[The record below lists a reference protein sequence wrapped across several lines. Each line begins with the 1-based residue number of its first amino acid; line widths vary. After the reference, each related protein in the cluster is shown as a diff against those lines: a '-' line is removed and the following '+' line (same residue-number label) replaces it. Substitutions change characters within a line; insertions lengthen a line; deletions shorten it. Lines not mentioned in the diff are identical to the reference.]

1 MYRHMYIAYVYGIST
16 TDNAPAV
23 RGVLTSPALPWSPL
37 FGEACGD
44 GGLRGGSRIS
54 YFKPPGLHI
63 ASNVW
68 ETIVETIV
76 ETILGTKWKQ

>member
-23 RGVLTSPALPWSPL
+23 RGVLTAPALPWSSL

-44 GGLRGGSRIS
+44 GTRI
-54 YFKPPGLHI
+54 KD
-63 ASNVW
+63 
-68 ETIVETIV
+68 
-76 ETILGTKWKQ
+76 ILF